1 MGARINLPAW
11 IFEYVEAALD
21 HLVFD
26 GVFRPGFQLTLYEFA
41 FGCIVGERFA
51 LNVLTVLAVDDFK
64 VPDKVVI
71 SESLDYFGDGFG
83 DVFAHALQ
91 IFYLVIR

>member
-1 MGARINLPAW
+1 M
-11 IFEYVEAALD
+11 
-21 HLVFD
+21 
-26 GVFRPGFQLTLYEFA
+26 
-41 FGCIVGERFA
+41 VGERLA
-51 LNVLTVLAVDDFK
+51 LNDLPVFAVDDFK

-83 DVFAHALQ
+83 DAFAHALQ